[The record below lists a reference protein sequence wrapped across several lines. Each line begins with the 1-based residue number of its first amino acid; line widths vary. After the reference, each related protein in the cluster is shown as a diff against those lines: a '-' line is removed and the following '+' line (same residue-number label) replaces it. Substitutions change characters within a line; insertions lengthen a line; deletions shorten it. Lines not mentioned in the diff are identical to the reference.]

1 MTFNRRQFILG
12 STTLTMLGSPLFS
25 ARASGL
31 NKRNLI
37 VVILRGGLD
46 GLAAVPPKDRLL
58 QKARPDISS
67 KSVIKLTSD
76 FSLHPELKTF
86 HKLWKDNQAAVVHAT
101 NIPYTDRS
109 HFEGQDVM
117 ETGSTSPYASDT
129 GWLGRGMESI
139 RISSFS
145 SHAIATKRKYSNDN
159 FFPASQEAP
168 KLFNNIV
175 SASLETFDKNSYAY
189 SAIKQLSERPQ
200 SMIWDIGSKRDAANL
215 SKIAARQLIK
225 EDGPRVAVFDINGF
239 DTHSGQGSED
249 GELAEHLSEFDSV
262 IKNLK
267 EGLGSEFSNSL
278 IISLTEFGRKV
289 EQNGGSGTE
298 HGYGTAILMAGGLVR
313 KSEVISDWPG
323 LKRKDLFEGQDLN
336 STIDCAIYCSAMA
349 ACFDVDFDYM
359 RRKAF
364 WGDSLPNLTD
374 KLFKV

>member
-1 MTFNRRQFILG
+1 
-12 STTLTMLGSPLFS
+12 MLEHPDLI
-25 ARASGL
+25 
-31 NKRNLI
+31 KRNLI

-86 HKLWKDNQAAVVHAT
+86 HKLWKDNQASVVHAT

-117 ETGSTSPYASDT
+117 ETGSTSPYAS
-129 GWLGRGMESI
+129 GSGYGEC
-139 RISSFS
+139 RISRIGSFS
-145 SHAIATKRKYSNDN
+145 SHASTSEGKYNN
-159 FFPASQEAP
+159 NFPASQEAP

-175 SASLETFDKNSYAY
+175 SASLETFDENSYAY
-189 SAIKQLSERPQ
+189 SAIRQLSERPQ

-215 SKIAARQLIK
+215 SKIKELIK
-225 EDGPRVAVFDINGF
+225 EDGPRVVFDINGF
-239 DTHSGQGSED
+239 DTHSGQGSDD

-267 EGLGSEFSNSL
+267 EELGSFSNSL

-289 EQNGGSGTE
+289 EQNGGHGTE

-336 STIDCAIYCSAMA
+336 STIDLVQFIVLQC
-349 ACFDVDFDYM
+349 DFLM
-359 RRKAF
+359 
-364 WGDSLPNLTD
+364 LT
-374 KLFKV
+374 LIT

>member
-1 MTFNRRQFILG
+1 
-12 STTLTMLGSPLFS
+12 
-25 ARASGL
+25 
-31 NKRNLI
+31 
-37 VVILRGGLD
+37 
-46 GLAAVPPKDRLL
+46 
-58 QKARPDISS
+58 
-67 KSVIKLTSD
+67 
-76 FSLHPELKTF
+76 
-86 HKLWKDNQAAVVHAT
+86 
-101 NIPYTDRS
+101 
-109 HFEGQDVM
+109 
-117 ETGSTSPYASDT
+117 
-129 GWLGRGMESI
+129 
-139 RISSFS
+139 
-145 SHAIATKRKYSNDN
+145 
-159 FFPASQEAP
+159 
-168 KLFNNIV
+168 
-175 SASLETFDKNSYAY
+175 
-189 SAIKQLSERPQ
+189 
-200 SMIWDIGSKRDAANL
+200 MIWDIGSKRDAANL
-215 SKIAARQLIK
+215 SKIAARQLIR

-336 STIDCAIYCSAMA
+336 STIDSRAVYCSAMA

-364 WGDSLPNLTD
+364 WGDNLPNLTD
-374 KLFKV
+374 KLFKI